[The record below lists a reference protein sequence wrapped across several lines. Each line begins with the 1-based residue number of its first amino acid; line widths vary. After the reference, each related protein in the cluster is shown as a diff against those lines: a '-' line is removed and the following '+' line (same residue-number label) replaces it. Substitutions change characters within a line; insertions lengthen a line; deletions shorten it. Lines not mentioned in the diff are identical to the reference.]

1 MAGHGRHCPGQC
13 LGGPGLGYATDRKP
27 GNTFSLGSRSLHCQ
41 TQLYS
46 EYLSFLLFFLVCFA
60 LGKFVTEYVCYRGY
74 LVCFALGK
82 RSLIHR
88 YLFREKRK
96 HFRLTRFRFNRQW
109 HVAIFTLLSSALFSS
124 FITRPPLHTV
134 ASKEGAIAENQ
145 YSRTMSHKN
154 PAYEG
159 NNKFVES
166 ENNAFGSN
174 IEFKNSS
181 GLTTRETVLVLLLIL
196 LLVISIAFLVL
207 FVKEKDKNDNSV
219 GSTAQNKSTGGMVQV
234 QSYIFFVCL
243 FVSILRFATQ
253 ICGN

>member
-1 MAGHGRHCPGQC
+1 
-13 LGGPGLGYATDRKP
+13 
-27 GNTFSLGSRSLHCQ
+27 
-41 TQLYS
+41 
-46 EYLSFLLFFLVCFA
+46 
-60 LGKFVTEYVCYRGY
+60 
-74 LVCFALGK
+74 
-82 RSLIHR
+82 
-88 YLFREKRK
+88 
-96 HFRLTRFRFNRQW
+96 
-109 HVAIFTLLSSALFSS
+109 
-124 FITRPPLHTV
+124 
-134 ASKEGAIAENQ
+134 
-145 YSRTMSHKN
+145 MSHKN
-154 PAYEG
+154 SAYDG
-159 NNKFVES
+159 NDKFVEA
-166 ENNAFGSN
+166 ENNASGSN

>member
-1 MAGHGRHCPGQC
+1 M
-13 LGGPGLGYATDRKP
+13 
-27 GNTFSLGSRSLHCQ
+27 
-41 TQLYS
+41 
-46 EYLSFLLFFLVCFA
+46 
-60 LGKFVTEYVCYRGY
+60 
-74 LVCFALGK
+74 
-82 RSLIHR
+82 
-88 YLFREKRK
+88 
-96 HFRLTRFRFNRQW
+96 
-109 HVAIFTLLSSALFSS
+109 
-124 FITRPPLHTV
+124 